1 MQVLKTSLLF
11 ILLAVGWSAP
21 PVQPQTGIPGLIR
34 FDDQLQSASVKASTA
49 GASVAAAEPIV
60 WQNFFSEADLTWTL
74 ARGRVGYRNGD
85 MMVKGEGSTPVILS
99 PKDPA
104 IDWNLYGAVEIR
116 MSAQGGNEVKI
127 RIGDFESKQKLGPPG
142 QYQLYHFEVNV
153 NAPKGSRP
161 LGIMATDS
169 LTAPV
174 AIHSIKLVPKPANF
188 PQPAG
193 REVIGKRDEYRNTVY
208 VHSPS
213 TVAYNVSV
221 PKNAHVHFGM
231 GITAKNS
238 PITFRVS
245 VEGSSADLFSKTVSD
260 LDDWQDGDV
269 DLSGFA
275 GRKLKLLF
283 RTDSERAG
291 AIALWANPLVTTGD
305 PKPRPNVLIY
315 LIDTLRADHSSAYG
329 YKRDTTP
336 FLKKLG
342 AAGVVFDDCQTQA
355 TWTKPST
362 ASLMTSLYSFTHGI
376 INDTDTIP
384 NASATIA
391 EQLRGAGYVTA
402 SAVSNPFAGRMTG
415 LQRGFDYMDE
425 YQVVLRNRTEAAD
438 RGTDSAALNK
448 VVFPWLERH
457 RNEPFFLY
465 AHATDPHAPYRP
477 PAGFEEKFANP
488 AETAEFNRD
497 YAKLRTEREYGGG
510 TVVSRA
516 SCAKAGID
524 PDRFIR
530 RAIDRY
536 DGEILHNDHSLE
548 LLVDKL
554 KQLGVLDNTLIIV
567 VSDHGEEFWDHGWTA
582 HGHSLYQELTHG
594 AFVMW
599 NPKLLPAPRRVA
611 QPVQL
616 IDVMPTVLDLLGLKI
631 PVMVEGQSLTP
642 LLRGKPF
649 ERRGPVM
656 SSRFAHPGALPDGP
670 VRENRT
676 DTFAFVDAKWKLIYR
691 DKAAKIGMNR
701 VELYDRVADRTEQ
714 KNVAAEH
721 PHEVE
726 SMMNEVGK
734 WIDAQNK
741 VRVVLGHGGKSTL
754 DQQTID
760 QLRSLGYLGGSSQ

>member
-1 MQVLKTSLLF
+1 MRVLFFSLLF
-11 ILLAVGWSAP
+11 NLFAAGWSSP
-21 PVQPQTGIPGLIR
+21 PAGPQAGAYGSLR
-34 FDDQLQSASVKASTA
+34 FDDLLSSASVNASTA
-49 GASVAAAEPIV
+49 GSSATAAEPII

-74 ARGRVGYRNGD
+74 ARGRIGYRNGD

-104 IDWNLYGAVEIR
+104 IDWSLYDAVEIR
-116 MSAQGGNEVKI
+116 MSAQGGNELKI
-127 RIGDFESKQKLGPPG
+127 RIGDFEAKQKLGPPG
-142 QYQLYHFEVNV
+142 EYQLYHFQVHV
-153 NAPKGSRP
+153 DAPKGTRP
-161 LGIMATDS
+161 IGIMPTDS
-169 LTAPV
+169 LTAVV
-174 AIHSIKLVPKPANF
+174 AIHSIKLVPRRANF

-193 REVIGKRDEYRNTVY
+193 RESIGKQDEYRNTVY

-213 TVAYNVSV
+213 TLAYNVSV
-221 PKNAHVHFGM
+221 PKNAQVHFGM
-231 GITAKNS
+231 GITAKNN
-238 PITFRVS
+238 PIRFRVS
-245 VEGSSADLFSKTVSD
+245 VEGSTNELYSKTISD
-260 LDDWQDGDV
+260 LNGWEDGNV
-269 DLSGFA
+269 DLSAYA
-275 GRKLKLLF
+275 GRNVRLLF
-283 RTDSERAG
+283 RTDAEREG
-291 AIALWANPLVTTGD
+291 AVALWANPLLTIDT
-305 PKPRPNVLIY
+305 PKPRPNLLIY

-329 YKRDTTP
+329 YSRDTTP
-336 FLKKLG
+336 FLKRFG
-342 AAGVVFDDCQTQA
+342 AGGVVFDDCQTQA

-376 INDTDTIP
+376 VNDADTIP
-384 NASATIA
+384 NASTTIA
-391 EQLRGAGYVTA
+391 EQLRAAGYVTA
-402 SAVSNPFAGRMTG
+402 SIVSNPFAGTTTG

-425 YQVVLRNRTEAAD
+425 YPVVLRNRAEAAD

-448 VVFPWLERH
+448 VLFPWLDRH
-457 RNEPFFLY
+457 RNESFFLY

-488 AETAEFNRD
+488 AETAEFNKD
-497 YAKLRTEREYGGG
+497 YARLRTEREYGGG
-510 TVVSRA
+510 TVVNRA

-524 PDRFIR
+524 PDRFIH

-548 LLVDKL
+548 LLVGKL
-554 KQLGVLDNTLIIV
+554 KQLGILDNTLVIV

-594 AFVMW
+594 VFTMW
-599 NPKLLPAPRRVA
+599 NPKLLRTPRRIA
-611 QPVQL
+611 EPVQL
-616 IDVMPTVLDLLGLKI
+616 IDVMPTVLDLLGLKV
-631 PVMVEGQSLTP
+631 PVMVEGQSLVP
-642 LLRGKPF
+642 LLRGQAF
-649 ERRGPVM
+649 HRRGPVM
-656 SSRFAHPGALPDGP
+656 TSRFAHPGALPDGP

-691 DKAAKIGMNR
+691 DKAAKVGMNR
-701 VELYDRVADRTEQ
+701 VELYDRIADRAEQ

-726 SMMNEVGK
+726 RMMNEVGK

-760 QLRSLGYLGGSSQ
+760 QLRSLGYLGGAPQ